1 MLRGVNR
8 EVATG
13 SILALLGANGAGKTT
28 LIKILSTLLKPDAGA
43 GAVNGFS
50 VTTAPAQVHESIR
63 YSSQSASP
71 ASSPPWMRSTRALT
85 RRHAWKCGRL

>member
-28 LIKILSTLLKPDAGA
+28 LIKILATLLKPDAGA

-50 VTTAPAQVHESIR
+50 VTTAPAQVHESI
-63 YSSQSASP
+63 SLTGQFA
-71 ASSPPWMRSTRALT
+71 PWMRSTRALT